1 MPQQLQITLTPD
13 ATEKYLEQ
21 CRLKFEGEWEETV
34 ELTQPTLQ
42 IEMSLFEHEVSFE
55 VGSNNW
61 VSLGETKIEIIGT
74 DEDSVSD

>member
-1 MPQQLQITLTPD
+1 M
-13 ATEKYLEQ
+13 KYLEQ
-21 CRLKFEGEWEETV
+21 CRLKFEEDWEETV

-61 VSLGETKIEIIGT
+61 VSLGETKIEMIGT
-74 DEDSVSD
+74 DDDNDSD